1 MWGPTDLTNFSGSPG
16 WISLLGGGG
25 TPAQFRNASPLYHV
39 ASGDPPF
46 LILHGADDW
55 FIAPHHSQDLAKRLQ
70 AAGVPVMLVM
80 IQHDGH
86 GLAMPTAGQVEQPS
100 PPTLIQMIA
109 NFFTRTLAA

>member
-1 MWGPTDLTNFSGSPG
+1 
-16 WISLLGGGG
+16 
-25 TPAQFRNASPLYHV
+25 
-39 ASGDPPF
+39 
-46 LILHGADDW
+46 
-55 FIAPHHSQDLAKRLQ
+55 
-70 AAGVPVMLVM
+70 MLVM